1 LIGDEMRRRFGD
13 KATIEY
19 IDTGDRETRAAHEA
33 DVQAIQERG
42 LIYPVTFVDDEAVYD
57 GAVSYPGIIRA
68 VENKLGATA

>member
-1 LIGDEMRRRFGD
+1 VTRPPSSTSIPAIPRRARPT
-13 KATIEY
+13 KPTC
-19 IDTGDRETRAAHEA
+19 RRSK
-33 DVQAIQERG
+33 ERG